1 MTVWLTSILC
11 TYVCA
16 HQAAMAS
23 RAETFNIFQLIPFIY
38 FHFKCDF
45 KCAHGLLNVHEELSL
60 CLVEFDK
67 VETAHK
73 GISRF
78 VSSSKRYFF
87 HHFSFRVT
95 KSKKNVWKSFPQ
107 LQLSWIPSIELSIFV
122 YSLFMCVV
130 SLSPNIFTIYMH
142 PLFIFLSLT
151 LSLSFQSGQIND
163 HVDDI
168 LTLEVKKKKKNWKS
182 M

>member
-1 MTVWLTSILC
+1 MHDSKVDFDPLYIC
-11 TYVCA
+11 MC
-16 HQAAMAS
+16 AMAS

-45 KCAHGLLNVHEELSL
+45 KCAHGLLNVHEELSV

-87 HHFSFRVT
+87 IIFHLEWRRAKKKCRKILPPAATTHYSHESHPSSYLSLCTRVALYVCRVSFSKYFHNLHAPT
-95 KSKKNVWKSFPQ
+95 FYFS
-107 LQLSWIPSIELSIFV
+107 
-122 YSLFMCVV
+122 SLFH
-130 SLSPNIFTIYMH
+130 SPSNRSKLMIMWMIYW
-142 PLFIFLSLT
+142 L
-151 LSLSFQSGQIND
+151 
-163 HVDDI
+163 
-168 LTLEVKKKKKNWKS
+168 
-182 M
+182 

>member
-95 KSKKNVWKSFPQ
+95 KSKKMYKNPSPSYNSHESHPSSYLSLCTRSLCVLCLF
-107 LQLSWIPSIELSIFV
+107 LQIFSQSTCTHFLFSSR
-122 YSLFMCVV
+122 SLFH
-130 SLSPNIFTIYMH
+130 SPSNRGKLMIMWMIYW
-142 PLFIFLSLT
+142 L
-151 LSLSFQSGQIND
+151 
-163 HVDDI
+163 
-168 LTLEVKKKKKNWKS
+168 
-182 M
+182 